1 MKNKII
7 GIIICMTLLI
17 TSLSVSASIEE
28 LEFTQ
33 SFYSKE
39 ETEEILLVIDQC
51 IALDNGNG
59 TTDLPAACPYESPED
74 PFYII
79 NGLPPDTTIELDP
92 VFDDFENIVRTSGG
106 PLGGEILEFDA
117 TLELVVTGTGDLTGF
132 NRFLSVPVSFEINT
146 APRTPG
152 DPVQTFIS
160 EIFQLNGELFGDPD
174 FCMFRIAAGS
184 DYGLPSPGQ
193 FILTKLP
200 SGNFNIDSFFDIT
213 YQIEFEGCPGSIL
226 EDLMGST
233 VGTTRLQQGIE
244 FLNDPPNKPI
254 ISGETHGKAGNVYE
268 YTFIT
273 VDPDGDDIWYFTE
286 WGDGTNTGW
295 MGPYSSGTPLL
306 QSNVWVEGNYTI
318 RCKAKDLYNAE
329 SDWGILEIN
338 MPRTKASS
346 YPLLLKFFEQF
357 PLLSRFLTS
366 LIK

>member
-1 MKNKII
+1 MKNKKI
-7 GIIICMTLLI
+7 GIIICIMLLV
-17 TSLSVSASIEE
+17 TSLSVSALIEE
-28 LEFTQ
+28 ESTQ
-33 SFYSKE
+33 SDYLID
-39 ETEEILLVIDQC
+39 ETKEILLIIDQC
-51 IALDNGNG
+51 IGPDNGSG
-59 TTDLPAACPYESPED
+59 TADLPADCPYESSED

-92 VFDDFENIVRTSGG
+92 IFDDFDNIVRTPGG

-132 NRFLSVPVSFEINT
+132 NRYLSVPVSFEINT

-152 DPVQTFIS
+152 DPVQSFIS
-160 EIFQLNGELFGDPD
+160 EIFQLDGELFGDPD
-174 FCMFRIAAGS
+174 FCMFRIKAGS

-193 FILTKLP
+193 FILTKMP

-226 EDLMGST
+226 EDYMGAT
-233 VGTTRLQQGIE
+233 VNTTRLQQGIE
-244 FLNDPPNKPI
+244 FLNDPPNKPV
-254 ISGETHGKAGNVYE
+254 ISGETYGKAGNVYE

-273 VDPDGDDIWYFTE
+273 IDPDGDDIWYYAD

-295 MGPYSSGTPLL
+295 MGPFSSGIPHL

-338 MPRTKASS
+338 MPRTKALT
-346 YPLLLKFFEQF
+346 YPFLVKFLEQF
-357 PLLSRFLTS
+357 PLLNMLLNSVL
-366 LIK
+366 K